1 MEEYMERV
9 VAMNGKMY
17 SLPGAAVGRKFVSCL
32 TVEINNLG
40 KGKANSESSICFPQL
55 ILQRDKNI
63 SEAEQCNK
71 KLPKSQFK
79 MTDEKA
85 ISIFTRLLL
94 NGKIREAVRFIT
106 ERQESGGVMMPHEDA
121 LKPAGKTVL
130 EVLELKHPDQTEP
143 HADAFVECDA
153 LPILLEVTVTEEHI
167 RKTAH
172 KLSGS
177 AGPSGADSMLWQSI
191 LLKYGNQSKELREA
205 MATLT
210 ERQAN
215 NIIEWE
221 EIQAQKAKC
230 KLA

>member
-1 MEEYMERV
+1 MEKGSCNEWENVFITRRSSCTSICLMTNNR
-9 VAMNGKMY
+9 NKQFGKRKDKF
-17 SLPGAAVGRKFVSCL
+17 RKFHM
-32 TVEINNLG
+32 
-40 KGKANSESSICFPQL
+40 FPPL
-55 ILQRDKNI
+55 ILQRDKNVTKTIDIRRMISRRLQLWKDGKFKELI

-143 HADAFVECDA
+143 MQMC
-153 LPILLEVTVTEEHI
+153 
-167 RKTAH
+167 
-172 KLSGS
+172 
-177 AGPSGADSMLWQSI
+177 LWNVMSSQ
-191 LLKYGNQSKELREA
+191 YY
-205 MATLT
+205 
-210 ERQAN
+210 
-215 NIIEWE
+215 
-221 EIQAQKAKC
+221 
-230 KLA
+230 